1 MNKLYDEEIYAIL
14 GKYGHKEP
22 HFNLITELSNYVS
35 KKQEEG
41 YESGYT
47 HANNDWAF
55 KADKNIVEAL
65 KKQEVKNDYRI
76 INANT
81 DVPYG
86 DPEK

>member
-1 MNKLYDEEIYAIL
+1 MSKIYDKEIYAIL
-14 GKYGHKEP
+14 GKYGHREP

-35 KKQEEG
+35 KKQEES

-55 KADKNIVEAL
+55 KTDAVISKKL
-65 KKQEVKNDYRI
+65 KSAKVKNDYRI
-76 INANT
+76 ITANT

>member
-1 MNKLYDEEIYAIL
+1 MNELYDKEIYAIL

-22 HFNLITELSNYVS
+22 HFNLITELSNYVAE
-35 KKQEEG
+35 KEAG
-41 YESGYT
+41 AYESGYT

-55 KADKNIVEAL
+55 KADKSIVEAL

-76 INANT
+76 ITANT
-81 DVPYG
+81 DVLYG

>member
-1 MNKLYDEEIYAIL
+1 MSKLYDQEIYAIL

-22 HFNLITELSNYVS
+22 HFNLITELSNYVAE
-35 KKQEEG
+35 KEEKA
-41 YESGYT
+41 YESGFT

-55 KADKNIVEAL
+55 KVDARLAKRLKGAKVE
-65 KKQEVKNDYRI
+65 NDHRI

>member
-1 MNKLYDEEIYAIL
+1 MSKLYDNEIYAIL

-22 HFNLITELSNYVS
+22 HFNLITELSNYVAQ
-35 KKQEEG
+35 KEEQA
-41 YESGYT
+41 YESGFT

-55 KADKNIVEAL
+55 KTDAVIARKL
-65 KKQEVKNDYRI
+65 KSATPQNDYRI
-76 INANT
+76 VTAST